1 MADAKLGI
9 PQSQH
14 THEYD
19 RGTLCHRSCYSLAGP
34 SVTAPVIPEFL
45 SGTLE
50 LSPLL
55 LFLSGTLELSPLLLF
70 LSGTLCH
77 RSSGPSVTAPVIP
90 EFLSGTLELSPLL
103 LFLSGTL
110 ELSPL
115 LLFLSGITIRY
126 SYSSPSPLGVN
137 IALGKPAYQ
146 TSTHSVSATAD
157 RAVDGNTNTNYFDGS
172 CTHTETQDNPSW
184 WVDLGQSYVIGRVV
198 IFNRQ
203 DCCPERLNP
212 FNIHIGDSDQVSE
225 NPKCGGDHQFEV
237 TRPSIAIWC
246 PGMLGRYVGVRLH
259 GTGRALTLC
268 EVQVFPDCQEGNG
281 ASYRGIVAMTRTGK
295 QCQRWDSQTPH
306 AHTNTPA
313 NHPSSGLEQNYCR
326 NPDGY
331 SGVWCYTT
339 DPCTRFEHCAVPVC
353 GVWLMR
359 DPSWVVDSTGTPWV
373 DENELGTYDA
383 AKALDGNT
391 GTYWNPQGIERYHN
405 NWYIALDLATTHTL
419 TRIAVN
425 SFGDTTHDMAD
436 FTLQKSQVG
445 GPHIWEDVATVT
457 GVKNGTDER
466 QEFGGFLET
475 ARYWRFVVTRTN
487 SGHQPWLRELN
498 LYGTSSVPY
507 HQRSSKVLTFPSP
520 KSTANYARHP
530 ESLSQP
536 LTAITTCLHMRSDH
550 SVLGSPVNY
559 HVTNNDFL
567 LIGHRANDNTV
578 DFYVNAQNREVHVG
592 VLQGISHFLCV
603 AWSSTAGDWKFYVNG
618 TEIASGSGL
627 AQGTVIPAGG
637 VWILGQEQDSP
648 GGEFHVHQ
656 AFAGEISLLN
666 VWDRVLTEAEIG
678 AASSG
683 TAEGNII
690 NWRQDTFLLYG
701 QGKDFPT
708 RINPNLTFVDM
719 QDPEEP
725 PNVMAGS
732 NVHIALSSERA
743 ELSDTYEIVIGGWN
757 NTKSVIRRAPPGE
770 DKVTQ
775 PTAGILSASGC
786 RGFWISWA
794 EDGTI
799 AAGRDGESSPFM
811 QWQDPNP
818 LGIGYFGYSTGN
830 GSAGEFRFPCQLDID
845 ECANANGGCEHVC
858 TNTDGSFQ
866 CSCHLGQTLN
876 GDGKNCDG
884 WDIPQSCPTNGYFSL
899 PNDKTYVSPSDE
911 SVLYSTAQT
920 RCAAVGGMVAV
931 PRDWNEQEYLVF
943 FKNCLDANAQF
954 WVGLSRPSGTWV
966 DSQELANAF
975 RYTTPPPTTTP
986 AVTTTISTT
995 VATSTVVSST
1005 AGAATTPT
1013 PGCSNPPAPG
1023 SNTTRRGCSGPSVLF
1038 GETCTYECR
1047 SGYHRVFGDE
1057 VRTCAANGSWTGSDL
1072 QCQDINECTVYPW
1085 ICGRSAEC
1093 INLIGAYDCRCT
1105 TGYTMMSGGCI
1116 DDDECSN
1123 KDTCS
1128 ENAYCVN
1135 LPGTYQCVCLEGFT
1149 GNGTTCTE
1157 IVTTTTPASL
1167 STVETITTTTEMNT
1181 TPVPPTSST
1190 SSMESSTS
1198 AAADST
1204 TSVKTTTRTT
1214 EKGDDMEPEETTTR
1228 PLTTPTVTKEP
1239 LIDSSTPAESTIST
1253 LADLQYDRDNPASVL
1268 DLLLPHS
1275 DRTDEGSSK
1284 DGTVGSTTC
1293 TDAMTALAR
1302 LSRTSGVKDSTDTM
1316 ANLLDTVITLCGT
1329 LPLDAQLPVHDCG
1342 REGGH
1347 QADLSIT
1354 CTFTNFPDPKS
1365 LSPNTSR
1372 AGLLAEGGNV
1382 VGAMTDSIKQSVLR
1396 GASMEELTPTA
1407 SAVVDTVASLMA
1419 SGGAETVSAE
1429 QEDVLALDRLPPRK
1443 RQEFR
1448 EEMEKKRRQKQEK
1461 RWAYQR
1467 DVTLRLKKDLDSI
1480 ADALLNSKGSGG
1492 RVEMGSKSVQ
1502 MVLEKT
1508 SGLQLGEKPVS
1519 SHSGRVMFPSR
1530 HGIAA
1535 EGLNM
1540 KVVGFDRNPFVWDD
1554 SARDIK
1560 SSVLD
1565 IELKQPGSGGGKIE
1579 VKDLPEEITVE
1590 LKNTPDLGANNHLVD
1605 YKPFTNDT
1613 MVYRTFNARRN
1624 QTYGVTVSLVAPYPA
1639 AVMYGKLGDFPNE
1652 TDHEFRKEFTRDDF
1666 MQMTAPPNED
1676 VHTAYT
1682 ILQPDTTGDNGTEE
1696 YTVGLRVDG
1705 CPPSGCL
1712 YSVDVARLACVFWDP
1727 GMDAELGSWKGDG
1740 CRVSPASTLTHTLCL
1755 CNHLTAF
1762 GTSARTEPNKIHFN
1776 TVFTKFDELVN
1787 NYAVWTTM
1795 VVTMGLYLF
1804 MLYPARR
1811 EDMKDQKKWKI
1822 KNVHGNRKGH
1832 RYRYLMRVDTG
1843 HDWGAGTR
1851 SKVSFQLT
1859 GDEGSTG
1866 PRAFQQDGVTFQ
1878 SGSVDT
1884 FLLTSPEPVGEP
1896 GSLAVWHDNSGQG
1909 RHASWCLER
1918 VEVIDLQTFKRTLF
1932 VCDSWLG
1939 VEHGDGCLRRTLPPT
1954 AETDVSLGQRF
1965 SLKLREKFK
1974 DGHVWLSVVTSR
1986 ARSYFSRV
1994 QRLSCCLCLLYCKMV
2009 TSAMWFRGTEQGTSS
2024 AVVSIGPVELTED
2037 TLWVSLMTTLQVF
2050 PINFIIAQIFG
2061 RRRPKTILG
2070 LGPPTKKLKELR
2082 ELVRQKGA
2090 PKSSGAKLPYW
2101 FLYVGWTLLVL
2112 TTLASGF
2119 FLLLYSMEWGRDKS
2133 IQWLTAFGLS
2143 FLQSMVVV
2151 QPAQAVL
2158 LTLGATILCACRMK
2172 KKDENDKND
2181 KDEDVEAGKSQS
2193 VDETLPDC
2201 PRIAWSELEETDQ
2214 LKQQRA
2220 VRKGWLQLTHNGKQ
2234 CMLGIIIIAAA
2245 LLMVHETWSPA
2256 AAGVN
2261 QGLKDSFSDGI
2272 NEIQTQHDVL
2282 PWMEGTLARKLYRT
2296 QHYNGEDLGWED
2308 RVFITD
2314 MPAYRLGPSR
2324 LGQFRALSANCDVQ
2338 AKFLNKSYKTCVK
2351 SYGGVAGEAIA
2362 SFPESKP
2369 VTSFGRTVHGTRGS
2383 YGGPGYSVS
2392 LGETEEEMMEALK
2405 VLKANRWID
2414 RYTAA
2419 LVLDLSLYH
2428 VNANLFSTVSVL
2440 FEFPPSAGAI
2450 ASLHVSTFPLA
2461 SPGIAPTIL
2470 LVAKAVFTVCLVIV
2484 IVRVVKM
2491 ARQEGM
2497 SFLLQV
2503 WTIVDVASVVMS
2515 IYIIVATV
2523 FKDVLAG
2530 KAKALISQQLAKDN
2544 RTFVDLF
2551 GVAFWSDQF
2560 TTAAAMVIWFNLV
2573 KICSLL
2579 RVSSRV
2585 RTYLDVL
2592 IKIRM
2597 KLLGSFI
2604 IFLLIV
2610 TGFSMSGHLLFCPY
2624 VAGFRSLSRATAS
2637 LAVLPWEEIS
2647 YDALATANETVGPL
2661 FLFVAKFS
2669 ILYLLLSFTAAVFV
2683 SVTSG
2688 LRGAEGRGRV
2698 AAAQQRKKRLAQ
2710 AAKETRNAAPRRN
2723 VAPTVRNTRHYCNC
2737 DETNECYGQVHSTE
2751 TQV

>member
-1 MADAKLGI
+1 
-9 PQSQH
+9 
-14 THEYD
+14 
-19 RGTLCHRSCYSLAGP
+19 
-34 SVTAPVIPEFL
+34 
-45 SGTLE
+45 
-50 LSPLL
+50 
-55 LFLSGTLELSPLLLF
+55 
-70 LSGTLCH
+70 
-77 RSSGPSVTAPVIP
+77 
-90 EFLSGTLELSPLL
+90 
-103 LFLSGTL
+103 
-110 ELSPL
+110 
-115 LLFLSGITIRY
+115 
-126 SYSSPSPLGVN
+126 
-137 IALGKPAYQ
+137 
-146 TSTHSVSATAD
+146 
-157 RAVDGNTNTNYFDGS
+157 
-172 CTHTETQDNPSW
+172 
-184 WVDLGQSYVIGRVV
+184 
-198 IFNRQ
+198 
-203 DCCPERLNP
+203 
-212 FNIHIGDSDQVSE
+212 
-225 NPKCGGDHQFEV
+225 
-237 TRPSIAIWC
+237 
-246 PGMLGRYVGVRLH
+246 
-259 GTGRALTLC
+259 
-268 EVQVFPDCQEGNG
+268 
-281 ASYRGIVAMTRTGK
+281 
-295 QCQRWDSQTPH
+295 
-306 AHTNTPA
+306 
-313 NHPSSGLEQNYCR
+313 
-326 NPDGY
+326 
-331 SGVWCYTT
+331 
-339 DPCTRFEHCAVPVC
+339 
-353 GVWLMR
+353 
-359 DPSWVVDSTGTPWV
+359 
-373 DENELGTYDA
+373 
-383 AKALDGNT
+383 
-391 GTYWNPQGIERYHN
+391 
-405 NWYIALDLATTHTL
+405 
-419 TRIAVN
+419 
-425 SFGDTTHDMAD
+425 
-436 FTLQKSQVG
+436 
-445 GPHIWEDVATVT
+445 
-457 GVKNGTDER
+457 
-466 QEFGGFLET
+466 
-475 ARYWRFVVTRTN
+475 
-487 SGHQPWLRELN
+487 
-498 LYGTSSVPY
+498 
-507 HQRSSKVLTFPSP
+507 
-520 KSTANYARHP
+520 
-530 ESLSQP
+530 
-536 LTAITTCLHMRSDH
+536 
-550 SVLGSPVNY
+550 
-559 HVTNNDFL
+559 
-567 LIGHRANDNTV
+567 
-578 DFYVNAQNREVHVG
+578 
-592 VLQGISHFLCV
+592 
-603 AWSSTAGDWKFYVNG
+603 
-618 TEIASGSGL
+618 
-627 AQGTVIPAGG
+627 
-637 VWILGQEQDSP
+637 
-648 GGEFHVHQ
+648 
-656 AFAGEISLLN
+656 
-666 VWDRVLTEAEIG
+666 
-678 AASSG
+678 
-683 TAEGNII
+683 
-690 NWRQDTFLLYG
+690 
-701 QGKDFPT
+701 
-708 RINPNLTFVDM
+708 
-719 QDPEEP
+719 
-725 PNVMAGS
+725 
-732 NVHIALSSERA
+732 
-743 ELSDTYEIVIGGWN
+743 
-757 NTKSVIRRAPPGE
+757 
-770 DKVTQ
+770 
-775 PTAGILSASGC
+775 
-786 RGFWISWA
+786 
-794 EDGTI
+794 
-799 AAGRDGESSPFM
+799 
-811 QWQDPNP
+811 
-818 LGIGYFGYSTGN
+818 
-830 GSAGEFRFPCQLDID
+830 
-845 ECANANGGCEHVC
+845 
-858 TNTDGSFQ
+858 
-866 CSCHLGQTLN
+866 
-876 GDGKNCDG
+876 
-884 WDIPQSCPTNGYFSL
+884 
-899 PNDKTYVSPSDE
+899 
-911 SVLYSTAQT
+911 
-920 RCAAVGGMVAV
+920 
-931 PRDWNEQEYLVF
+931 
-943 FKNCLDANAQF
+943 
-954 WVGLSRPSGTWV
+954 
-966 DSQELANAF
+966 
-975 RYTTPPPTTTP
+975 
-986 AVTTTISTT
+986 
-995 VATSTVVSST
+995 
-1005 AGAATTPT
+1005 
-1013 PGCSNPPAPG
+1013 
-1023 SNTTRRGCSGPSVLF
+1023 
-1038 GETCTYECR
+1038 
-1047 SGYHRVFGDE
+1047 
-1057 VRTCAANGSWTGSDL
+1057 
-1072 QCQDINECTVYPW
+1072 
-1085 ICGRSAEC
+1085 
-1093 INLIGAYDCRCT
+1093 
-1105 TGYTMMSGGCI
+1105 
-1116 DDDECSN
+1116 
-1123 KDTCS
+1123 
-1128 ENAYCVN
+1128 
-1135 LPGTYQCVCLEGFT
+1135 
-1149 GNGTTCTE
+1149 
-1157 IVTTTTPASL
+1157 
-1167 STVETITTTTEMNT
+1167 
-1181 TPVPPTSST
+1181 
-1190 SSMESSTS
+1190 
-1198 AAADST
+1198 
-1204 TSVKTTTRTT
+1204 
-1214 EKGDDMEPEETTTR
+1214 
-1228 PLTTPTVTKEP
+1228 
-1239 LIDSSTPAESTIST
+1239 
-1253 LADLQYDRDNPASVL
+1253 
-1268 DLLLPHS
+1268 
-1275 DRTDEGSSK
+1275 
-1284 DGTVGSTTC
+1284 
-1293 TDAMTALAR
+1293 
-1302 LSRTSGVKDSTDTM
+1302 
-1316 ANLLDTVITLCGT
+1316 
-1329 LPLDAQLPVHDCG
+1329 
-1342 REGGH
+1342 
-1347 QADLSIT
+1347 
-1354 CTFTNFPDPKS
+1354 
-1365 LSPNTSR
+1365 
-1372 AGLLAEGGNV
+1372 
-1382 VGAMTDSIKQSVLR
+1382 
-1396 GASMEELTPTA
+1396 
-1407 SAVVDTVASLMA
+1407 
-1419 SGGAETVSAE
+1419 
-1429 QEDVLALDRLPPRK
+1429 
-1443 RQEFR
+1443 
-1448 EEMEKKRRQKQEK
+1448 
-1461 RWAYQR
+1461 
-1467 DVTLRLKKDLDSI
+1467 
-1480 ADALLNSKGSGG
+1480 
-1492 RVEMGSKSVQ
+1492 
-1502 MVLEKT
+1502 
-1508 SGLQLGEKPVS
+1508 
-1519 SHSGRVMFPSR
+1519 
-1530 HGIAA
+1530 
-1535 EGLNM
+1535 
-1540 KVVGFDRNPFVWDD
+1540 
-1554 SARDIK
+1554 
-1560 SSVLD
+1560 
-1565 IELKQPGSGGGKIE
+1565 
-1579 VKDLPEEITVE
+1579 
-1590 LKNTPDLGANNHLVD
+1590 
-1605 YKPFTNDT
+1605 

-1666 MQMTAPPNED
+1666 MARTAPPHED

-1682 ILQPDTTGDNGTEE
+1682 ILQPDAAGDNGTGE

-1811 EDMKDQKKWKI
+1811 EDMKDQRKWKI
-1822 KNVHGNRKGH
+1822 KNVHGNRKND

-1939 VEHGDGCLRRTLPPT
+1939 VEHGDGCLRRTMPPT

-2061 RRRPKTILG
+2061 RRRPK
-2070 LGPPTKKLKELR
+2070 
-2082 ELVRQKGA
+2082 GA

-2101 FLYVGWTLLVL
+2101 FLYVGWALLVL
-2112 TTLASGF
+2112 ATLASGF
-2119 FLLLYSMEWGRDKS
+2119 FLLLYSMEWGSDKS

-2151 QPAQAVL
+2151 QPAQ
-2158 LTLGATILCACRMK
+2158 
-2172 KKDENDKND
+2172 
-2181 KDEDVEAGKSQS
+2181 
-2193 VDETLPDC
+2193 TLPDC
-2201 PRIAWSELEETDQ
+2201 PRIAWSEQEETDQ

-2256 AAGVN
+2256 VAGVN

-2272 NEIQTQHDVL
+2272 NEIQTQYDVL

-2296 QHYNGEDLGWED
+2296 QHYNGEELGWED

-2314 MPAYRLGPSR
+2314 MPAYRLGPAR

-2351 SYGGVAGEAIA
+2351 SYGGVAGEAAA

-2392 LGETEEEMMEALK
+2392 LGETEAEMMEALK

-2470 LVAKAVFTVCLVIV
+2470 LVAKAVFTVSLVV
-2484 IVRVVKM
+2484 VAVRVVKM
-2491 ARQEGM
+2491 ARQEGA

-2637 LAVLPWEEIS
+2637 LAFIPWEEIS
-2647 YDALATANETVGPL
+2647 YDALVTANETVGPL
-2661 FLFVAKFS
+2661 FLFVANFT

-2688 LRGAEGRGRV
+2688 LRGTEGRGRV